1 MELPYPPSINSYYR
15 TFRGRMLISAKGR
28 EYRKVVGAEL
38 DGVGMVAGRVAVSI
52 LVYPP
57 DRRRRDLDNVQKAL
71 LDSIEHAGVIEDD
84 SMIDDLH
91 TIRREVI
98 PSAGKVIVTITSI
111 EKASPPR

>member
-1 MELPYPPSINSYYR
+1 MGLARS
-15 TFRGRMLISAKGR
+15 RGGWPCRSSSTHLLA
-28 EYRKVVGAEL
+28 
-38 DGVGMVAGRVAVSI
+38 
-52 LVYPP
+52 
-57 DRRRRDLDNVQKAL
+57 RDLDNVQKAL

-91 TIRREVI
+91 TIRKEVI